1 MGSRMR
7 VLLADLHKFIGYSG
21 GIENVFARM
30 AKALFERGYEVSAVF
45 ADEKSEGEPF
55 FAMPKEVDLYNLY
68 HLPGQP
74 VVKPCALRKV
84 LREAIRPFSR
94 AAARNQNYQLLYQA
108 RKQMKYI
115 LDTVQPDVIISFREP
130 TGRLLLDGI
139 KTKIPVI
146 SMLHSSPDEIFY
158 GIPEA
163 EKLALEKSARIQVL
177 MPSFVEKAKKYLDY
191 DQFVVIPNAVNIP
204 HVTANVGAE
213 KKIHTITCV
222 GRLTGRTKRQ
232 HLLVDAFSKLATEF
246 PDWQVEL
253 WGDTYDKPYV
263 AAIKAKIKKEH
274 LEERVHLCGTTK
286 DLNPV
291 WKKTDIFAFP
301 SHHEGFGIALV
312 EAMGAGIPAV
322 GYTSCDAVSEL
333 IQNGKTGILCDD
345 GVDALAKGLRILMES
360 GDLRKHYGE
369 MAALQATKYSAEY
382 VWEKWSQ
389 LLQLFYAKENGQ

>member
-1 MGSRMR
+1 MGSKMK

-55 FAMPKEVDLYNLY
+55 FAMPKEVALYNLY

-74 VVKPCALRKV
+74 AVKPSALRKV

-108 RKQMKYI
+108 RKQMQYI
-115 LDTVQPDVIISFREP
+115 LDTVQPDIIISFREP
-130 TGRLLLDGI
+130 TGRLLLDGV

-158 GIPEA
+158 GIPDA
-163 EKLALEKSARIQVL
+163 EKRALEKSARIQVL

-204 HVTANVGAE
+204 HVTADVGAE

-286 DLNPV
+286 DLSPV
-291 WKKTDIFAFP
+291 WKKTNIFAFP

-322 GYTSCDAVSEL
+322 GYKSCDAVSEL
-333 IQNGKTGILCDD
+333 IQDGKTGILCED
-345 GVDALAKGLRILMES
+345 GADALANGLRKLMES
-360 GDLRKHYGE
+360 EALRKQYGE
-369 MAALQATKYSAEY
+369 MASLQAEVYSAEH
-382 VWEKWSQ
+382 VWEKWNQ
-389 LLQLFYAKENGQ
+389 LIQSFYRQ